1 MPVEVVLG
9 DGKLSLERNTII
21 DVADNASV
29 PDTLANAF
37 ARYYDVIFTHHTQQS
52 RSSFPALTKL
62 VVTLDSR
69 DEEAPTIYGALRGH
83 ETFNQLTSFNFKSK
97 SIHILKTHAIN
108 IPIPWTYKCIQM
120 RLCFIL
126 SLHYNI
132 SCVVLD
138 SFLASFH
145 EAISIVDW

>member
-69 DEEAPTIYGALRGH
+69 DEEVVADMERA
-83 ETFNQLTSFNFKSK
+83 FKSCGFVDNWY
-97 SIHILKTHAIN
+97 ILAGTDYLRSSS
-108 IPIPWTYKCIQM
+108 WT
-120 RLCFIL
+120 
-126 SLHYNI
+126 
-132 SCVVLD
+132 
-138 SFLASFH
+138 
-145 EAISIVDW
+145 

>member
-69 DEEAPTIYGALRGH
+69 DEELQYGVDESYALHRLFT
-83 ETFNQLTSFNFKSK
+83 ELFVD
-97 SIHILKTHAIN
+97 
-108 IPIPWTYKCIQM
+108 M
-120 RLCFIL
+120 RLL
-126 SLHYNI
+126 I
-132 SCVVLD
+132 S
-138 SFLASFH
+138 
-145 EAISIVDW
+145 

>member
-69 DEEAPTIYGALRGH
+69 DEELQYGVDESYALYIPDSSD
-83 ETFNQLTSFNFKSK
+83 FNIANL
-97 SIHILKTHAIN
+97 
-108 IPIPWTYKCIQM
+108 
-120 RLCFIL
+120 R
-126 SLHYNI
+126 
-132 SCVVLD
+132 
-138 SFLASFH
+138 
-145 EAISIVDW
+145 